1 MSRRGYALPALG
13 APSRGKEIHM
23 DANTR
28 LIFAAII
35 GFFGGGV
42 WTLDILLIM
51 NKI

>member
-1 MSRRGYALPALG
+1 
-13 APSRGKEIHM
+13 M

-28 LIFAAII
+28 LIFAALI
-35 GFFGGGV
+35 GLLGGGL